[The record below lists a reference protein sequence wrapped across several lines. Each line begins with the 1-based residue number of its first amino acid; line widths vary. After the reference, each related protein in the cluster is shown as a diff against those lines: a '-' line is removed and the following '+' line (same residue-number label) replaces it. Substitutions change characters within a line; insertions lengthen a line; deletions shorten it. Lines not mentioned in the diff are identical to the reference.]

1 MTPREESE
9 RMTRC
14 KQRFQRR
21 DRKHFAPRGADACL
35 SLAQGTIKRVVLND
49 AHAQDDQACV
59 QQIEVLSAT
68 VVQETV
74 RLGTDTKHSE
84 VRNFFSQPNDECISE
99 KIRK

>member
-1 MTPREESE
+1 
-9 RMTRC
+9 MTRC

-21 DRKHFAPRGADACL
+21 AETLRTKVRRGADACL
-35 SLAQGTIKRVVLND
+35 SLAQGTIKRVVLNG

-84 VRNFFSQPNDECISE
+84 VQNFLS
-99 KIRK
+99 